1 MLDNMKIGKRIMT
14 FSVLSLF
21 FVSFGIGLIS
31 YMLSSNALQKNIEY
45 TLISLS
51 QQGARLVNQDLMKF
65 KIILEGVANRNV
77 IRSMD
82 WEGKQAPALKDEIE
96 RTEFIG
102 MGIAD
107 LSGNTRYPDGSTAD
121 LSDRS
126 YFKEALLGKTVV
138 SDVIIS
144 KVTNSAVMVVATPI
158 KDESG
163 KIAAILIGRLPGETL
178 TAVTDSLKYGEK
190 GYSYILAGNGNVIAH
205 NNRDLVTGQE
215 NFIEKGKTDKK
226 FEALAEINKKMI
238 AGETGFGGY
247 SYLGEYRYMGY
258 TPIPGTNWSLS
269 PSDHIK
275 TMFSVRSLL

>member
-21 FVSFGIGLIS
+21 FVSFGIGFIS
-31 YMLSSNALQKNIEY
+31 YLLSSNALQKNIES
-45 TLISLS
+45 TLIALS

-65 KIILEGVANRNV
+65 KIILEGVATRNV

-82 WEGKQAPALKDEIE
+82 WEGKQAQALKDEIE

-107 LSGNTRYPDGSTAD
+107 LNGNTRYPDGSTAD

-163 KIAAILIGRLPGETL
+163 KIAAILIGRLPGEIL

-190 GYSYILAGNGNVIAH
+190 GYSYIIAGNGNVIAH

-215 NFIEKGKTDKK
+215 NFIEEFIMLLEFIPEFIRD
-226 FEALAEINKKMI
+226 
-238 AGETGFGGY
+238 
-247 SYLGEYRYMGY
+247 YR
-258 TPIPGTNWSLS
+258 
-269 PSDHIK
+269 
-275 TMFSVRSLL
+275 